1 MTKDKLLKLEEL
13 RFQETLSPAEVKLL
27 TSLEEEYFKELK
39 KEGKAK

>member
-13 RFQETLSPAEVKLL
+13 RFQETLSPTEAKLL
-27 TSLEEEYFKELK
+27 VSLEEEYFKELK